1 MANTD
6 NMTDITSVTPP
17 DIELWKAYLTYR
29 DVKQQLKKY
38 KKQPRYKIKIELSV
52 ISSSSEE
59 WNNEDEI
66 GSETEEIDPP
76 EFTDDEVQ
84 KDTEDVE
91 NSFKKSCAYDLIF
104 N

>member
-1 MANTD
+1 MANSNDT
-6 NMTDITSVTPP
+6 TTPITSISPP
-17 DIELWKAYLTYR
+17 DLELWKAYLTYR

-52 ISSSSEE
+52 ISSNSEE
-59 WNNEDEI
+59 WSNEDELESQ
-66 GSETEEIDPP
+66 SETEEHTEP

-91 NSFKKSCAYDLIF
+91 NSLKKCCA
-104 N
+104 

>member
-1 MANTD
+1 MANANDKT
-6 NMTDITSVTPP
+6 TEITSITP
-17 DIELWKAYLTYR
+17 DHLELFKAYLQYR

-52 ISSSSEE
+52 ISSNSEE
-59 WNNEDEI
+59 WSNEDELESQ
-66 GSETEEIDPP
+66 SETEEIDPP

-91 NSFKKSCAYDLIF
+91 NSLKKCCA
-104 N
+104 

>member
-1 MANTD
+1 MAKSNDNT
-6 NMTDITSVTPP
+6 TPITSISPP
-17 DIELWKAYLTYR
+17 DLELWKAYLTYR

-52 ISSSSEE
+52 ISSNSEE
-59 WNNEDEI
+59 WSNEDLTSEN
-66 GSETEEIDPP
+66 ETEQIDPP

-91 NSFKKSCAYDLIF
+91 NSLKKCCA
-104 N
+104 